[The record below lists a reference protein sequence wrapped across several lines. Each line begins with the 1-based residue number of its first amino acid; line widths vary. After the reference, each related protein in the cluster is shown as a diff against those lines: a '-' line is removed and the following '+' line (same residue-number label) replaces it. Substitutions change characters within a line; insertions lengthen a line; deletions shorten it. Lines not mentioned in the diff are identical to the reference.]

1 MPRPTLPV
9 VALLLLSPLALT
21 PSASAQSRTFQLG
34 GEGEWVETDAP
45 EPGSDRAMLA
55 EMRRLIATGRA
66 SRARSQLQQF
76 VDDRLGTQDPLLP
89 EALLALADAKVAD
102 GAEYKALFDY
112 EFLIRSFPSSPEY
125 VTAIQR
131 ELEIAQRYAGGLRR
145 TMFGLRL
152 LNAGPVAEE
161 LFVRAAERLPRSEVA
176 EEALIGLG
184 DFYYRDRE
192 MRLAADV
199 YDIFL
204 RKFPVSRHRE
214 RAMVRR
220 ILANVALYKGPRY
233 NPQPI
238 EQALTLVQEFQ
249 ARYPLEAE
257 QIGITESLEIRI
269 DESAGSHMLESAQ
282 WYLKRGDGPGAR
294 LVLRRLLDRHPR
306 TTAAST
312 ARQILEERG
321 WSRQQDAAPPAV
333 DLPLGPALPTGDEA
347 AEDQP

>member
-1 MPRPTLPV
+1 MIIAATL
-9 VALLLLSPLALT
+9 ATTLA
-21 PSASAQSRTFQLG
+21 PGAFAQSRTFELG
-34 GEGEWVETDAP
+34 GEGDWVETDAP
-45 EPGSDRAMLA
+45 EPGSDEAFLA
-55 EMRRLIATGRA
+55 DMRRFIAEGR
-66 SRARSQLQQF
+66 SSLARSQLQRF
-76 VDDRLGTQDPLLP
+76 VDDRLGTDDPRLP

-145 TMFGLRL
+145 TVFGFRL

-161 LFVRAAERLPRSEVA
+161 LFVRAAERLPRSEIA

-249 ARYPLEAE
+249 SRYPLEAE

-269 DESAGSHMLESAQ
+269 DESAGAHMLETAQ
-282 WYLKRGDGPGAR
+282 WYLKQGDGPGAR
-294 LVLRRLLDRHPR
+294 LMLRRLLDKHPR

-312 ARQILEERG
+312 ARQILADRG
-321 WSRQQDAAPPAV
+321 WSREQQAAPAEPQA
-333 DLPLGPALPTGDEA
+333 PLGPALPTGE
-347 AEDQP
+347 AEDAS